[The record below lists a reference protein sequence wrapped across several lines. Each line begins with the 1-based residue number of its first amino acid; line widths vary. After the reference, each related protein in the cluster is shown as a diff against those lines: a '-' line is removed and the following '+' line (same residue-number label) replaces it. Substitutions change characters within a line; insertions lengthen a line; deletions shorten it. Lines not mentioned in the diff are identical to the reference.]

1 MSTSESGRRFLAMF
15 LVGCTMGA
23 VAISSAV
30 RADSDGSMT
39 DRAIIAEEVR
49 KELRRL
55 IDEEGFMD
63 RVIEQGIESYIEK
76 KRVAATEGK
85 RRKSAE
91 HARKLRPV
99 SPQRDHI
106 YGDPNAPVSL
116 VEYSDFECPFCK
128 RYHPNVKKLI
138 EQNTGKV
145 NWVYRHFP
153 LEFHNPGAQK
163 QAEATECAAELGGN
177 EAFWRYSDLIYQRT
191 TSNGRGFPI
200 DRLVPLAEEIGLDGK
215 TFRGCLDSGRMITR
229 VREDYEDGVK
239 AGITGTPGT
248 IFLNHVSGDVF
259 ATAGA
264 LPVSSLQTA
273 VDRLLSEQKA
283 KKQ

>member
-1 MSTSESGRRFLAMF
+1 MINNRLNRQFLTIC
-15 LVGCTMGA
+15 LVGCVIGT

-30 RADSDGSMT
+30 RADSGGSMA
-39 DRAIIAEEVR
+39 DRAIIAKEVR

-76 KRVAATEGK
+76 KRVAAAEGK

-91 HARKLRPV
+91 HARNLRPV

-106 YGDPNAPVSL
+106 YGDSNAPVSL

-138 EQNTGKV
+138 KQNRGKV

-177 EAFWRYSDLIYQRT
+177 DAFWRYSDLIYQRT
-191 TSNGRGFPI
+191 TSNGKGFPI

-215 TFRGCLDSGRMITR
+215 SFRGCLDSGRMTTR

-239 AGITGTPGT
+239 AGISGTPGT

>member
-1 MSTSESGRRFLAMF
+1 MSTSESGRRFLTIC
-15 LVGCTMGA
+15 LVGCVIGA

-30 RADSDGSMT
+30 RADSGGSMA
-39 DRAIIAEEVR
+39 DRAVIAEEVR

-76 KRVAATEGK
+76 KRVAAAEGK

-91 HARKLRPV
+91 HARNLRPV

-138 EQNTGKV
+138 EQNRGKV

-177 EAFWRYSDLIYQRT
+177 DAFWRYSDLIYQRT
-191 TSNGRGFPI
+191 TSNGKGFPI

-215 TFRGCLDSGRMITR
+215 TFRGCLDSGRMTTR

-239 AGITGTPGT
+239 AGISGTPGT
-248 IFLNHVSGDVF
+248 IFLNHVNGDVF

>member
-1 MSTSESGRRFLAMF
+1 
-15 LVGCTMGA
+15 
-23 VAISSAV
+23 
-30 RADSDGSMT
+30 MT

>member
-1 MSTSESGRRFLAMF
+1 MTHSGSGRRFLAMF
-15 LVGCTMGA
+15 LVGCAIGIG
-23 VAISSAV
+23 VISSVV
-30 RADSDGSMT
+30 RADSDGPIT

-63 RVIEQGIESYIEK
+63 RAIERGIESYIQKQRAVSASEK
-76 KRVAATEGK
+76 NRARAQ
-85 RRKSAE
+85 
-91 HARKLRPV
+91 HARNLRPV
-99 SPQRDHI
+99 SAERDHI
-106 YGDPNAPVSL
+106 YGDPNAPISL

-128 RYHPNVKKLI
+128 RFHPTVKKLI
-138 EQNTGKV
+138 EQNAGKV

-163 QAEATECAAELGGN
+163 EAEATECASELGGN
-177 EAFWRYSDLIYQRT
+177 GAFWRYSDLIYQRT

-215 TFRGCLDSGRMITR
+215 RFRDCLDSGRMADR

-239 AGITGTPGT
+239 AGISGTPGT
-248 IFLNHVSGDVF
+248 IFLNHVSGDLF

-264 LPVSSLQTA
+264 LSLSRLQAA
-273 VDRLLSEQKA
+273 VDRLLSDQTA
-283 KKQ
+283 K